1 MILLL
6 LILPIAVAL
15 FAWIVWRPIC
25 DPLNAGIATVGLPIQ
40 ERTLATRT
48 SSKNVGEASLAS
60 TWLERQTTR
69 KGSIGI
75 QTRPN
80 IATRRAWPVRNGA
93 FFWSVNS
100 KLVEVYGLLI
110 EPSSP

>member
-1 MILLL
+1 MILLF

-25 DPLNAGIATVGLPIQ
+25 DPWNAGSATVGFPVQ
-40 ERTLATRT
+40 EHTLATRA
-48 SSKNVGEASLAS
+48 SSKNVDEASRAS
-60 TWLERQTTR
+60 TWLDRPPTR

-80 IATRRAWPVRNGA
+80 VATRRAWPVPNGA
-93 FFWSVNS
+93 FFLSVNS
-100 KLVEVYGLLI
+100 KLVEVFGLLI
-110 EPSSP
+110 EPSSL